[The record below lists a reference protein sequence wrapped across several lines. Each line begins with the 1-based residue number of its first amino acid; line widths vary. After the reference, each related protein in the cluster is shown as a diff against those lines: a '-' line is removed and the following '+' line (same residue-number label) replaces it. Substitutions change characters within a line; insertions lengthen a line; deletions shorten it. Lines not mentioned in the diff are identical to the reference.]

1 MINTLQAAMNL
12 FLAMWSCLPTPI
24 TAFVRWCLGAFIV
37 VGLYFVV
44 KDWIK

>member
-1 MINTLQAAMNL
+1 MINSLQSAMNL
-12 FLAMWSCLPTPI
+12 FLDMWLILPSPI
-24 TAFVRWCLGAFIV
+24 IAFVKWVLGVFVI

>member
-1 MINTLQAAMNL
+1 MINSLQPAMNL
-12 FLAMWSCLPTPI
+12 FLNMWAVLPPSI
-24 TAFVRWCLGAFIV
+24 IAFVRWCLGAFIV